1 MTYSRS
7 ILLVTIFNGFI
18 FFFFL
23 FVNGNNSKN
32 NWKNSKQYS
41 NLNEWFKSIITN
53 YSDNIYIYSNN
64 WSILNILIIKF
75 KYFQKSNLWVNL

>member
-18 FFFFL
+18 FFFL
-23 FVNGNNSKN
+23 FVNGNNLKN